1 MLYCTQR
8 EKSQYYRILP
18 CTPRHGMFRK
28 QDNQRRSTSKQST
41 TKNTTY
47 SNHSENQVATYNML
61 QLVVCT
67 EKWNTYRKYTV
78 KRRNAQ
84 NSPIALG

>member
-8 EKSQYYRILP
+8 EKSQDYRLLL

-28 QDNQRRSTSKQST
+28 QANQRLSTSKQST
-41 TKNTTY
+41 TKNTTH
-47 SNHSENQVATYNML
+47 SNHSENEVVTCNEL
-61 QLVVCT
+61 QLFVCA

-84 NSPIALG
+84 NSPIAPG